1 MSAMKKAFVETREFT
16 EWVKLYLSDEA
27 LSDLQRELLDDPETG
42 AVMPGCGG
50 LRKMRVP
57 DPRRGKG
64 KRGGARV
71 IYLHI
76 AEADQIH
83 LITVYGK
90 DQKDDLSAEDKV
102 RYRRLVQILKGQARQ
117 SPGV

>member
-1 MSAMKKAFVETREFT
+1 MKKSFVETREFT
-16 EWVKLYLSDEA
+16 AWVKEYLSDQV
-27 LSDLQRELLDDPETG
+27 LGDLQRVLLDNPEMG

-50 LRKMRVP
+50 LRKMRVA
-57 DPRRGKG
+57 DPRRGAG

-76 AEADQIH
+76 AESDQIH

-102 RYRRLVQILKGQARQ
+102 HYRRLVQILRDQARQ
-117 SPGV
+117 SRGV

>member
-1 MSAMKKAFVETREFT
+1 MKKAFIETAEFT
-16 EWVKLYLSDEA
+16 EWVKEYLSDEA
-27 LSDLQRELLDDPETG
+27 LSILQRELLNEPDAG
-42 AVMPGCGG
+42 SVMPGCGG
-50 LRKMRVP
+50 LRKLRVP

-76 AEADQIH
+76 EESDQIH

-90 DQKDDLSAEDKV
+90 DQKEDLSDSDKKLYRELV
-102 RYRRLVQILKGQARQ
+102 RLLKDQSRRARK
-117 SPGV
+117 V